1 MRLQRAIPEKTEIMD
16 DLVIIENKIYEIR
29 GQKVM
34 LDFDLAEMYG
44 IETKRLKEQVR
55 RNMERFPSDFLF
67 QLTKEEV
74 NQLTFNIRSQ
84 NATLSKDWFRYAPF
98 AFTEQGVAMLS
109 GILRSPRAVEV
120 NINIMRAF
128 VRMRQYLLSHAPK
141 EELEELRK
149 RIEYLE
155 EDVSSDRNSYE
166 KQFDDLFSAF
176 AKLSAAVQVK
186 NTPLGRIEV
195 KGFNIRSQNVTLSKA
210 KEEPGEQRD

>member
-84 NATLSKDWFRYAPF
+84 NATLSQDWFRYAPF

-186 NTPLGRIEV
+186 NTPLGRIEI
-195 KGFNIRSQNVTLSKA
+195 KGFR
-210 KEEPGEQRD
+210 KEEPGELRD